1 MHGVVVEESLCI
13 EYCVILKLS
22 ETGQPLLQLT
32 VFHESQRQT
41 LYFIQWFLAQLYSN
55 FICIIYLFFFI
66 FTSLKNWTEP
76 DSNLN

>member
-41 LYFIQWFLAQLYSN
+41 LYFIVIFSSA
-55 FICIIYLFFFI
+55 LF
-66 FTSLKNWTEP
+66 
-76 DSNLN
+76 

>member
-41 LYFIQWFLAQLYSN
+41 LYFIQ
-55 FICIIYLFFFI
+55 
-66 FTSLKNWTEP
+66 
-76 DSNLN
+76 